1 MPDIIQIAILLG
13 TVAAVVL
20 LVLML
25 GRLRVDSPEAAERV
39 LREELR
45 AGRGES
51 QETAQKLRAELG
63 KGLKDGNDSL
73 TRSLAESSKVQSAQM
88 EGFAKKLEDLSASN
102 RRAIDRVRE
111 SLEDR
116 VKELREGNEKKLEE
130 MRKTVDEKL
139 QDTLEK
145 RLGESFKLVSERLE
159 NVQKGLGEMQN
170 LASGV
175 GDLKRVLTNVKA
187 RGTWAEYQLADI
199 LDQTLTPEQY
209 ASNVQTREGSNERVE
224 FAVKFPGPEED
235 PGSSLWLPIDSK
247 FPTEDYQRLQAAA
260 DKADGEAVE
269 KALNAFLRTVRNSAK
284 EIQTK
289 YINPP
294 ATTDFAVLFLATE
307 GMYAEV
313 LRQPGMLEEI
323 QQDHRILIA
332 GPTTLTALLTSLRM
346 GFRTLAIEKQASEA
360 WQVLAAVKTE
370 FGKFGGVLDKVKRQL
385 DTASRSIEET
395 GTRTRVMAR
404 KLRDV
409 ERLPEDRATE
419 LLGLDD
425 SAPESDEE

>member
-1 MPDIIQIAILLG
+1 MSDLIQIAVLLG
-13 TVAAVVL
+13 TIVAVVL
-20 LVLML
+20 LIVILVRSR
-25 GRLRVDSPEAAERV
+25 GGSSASAERV

-51 QETAQKLRAELG
+51 QEAARELREELG
-63 KGLKDGNDSL
+63 RGLKDGSDSL
-73 TRSLAESSKVQSAQM
+73 TKSLAETSKVQNAQLG
-88 EGFAKKLEDLSASN
+88 GFAKKLEELSESN
-102 RRAIDRVRE
+102 RRAIDRMRE
-111 SLEDR
+111 NLDER

-187 RGTWAEYQLADI
+187 RGTWAEYQLGDI

-209 ASNVQTREGSNERVE
+209 ASNVQTREGTTERVE
-224 FAVKFPGPEED
+224 FAVKFPGPED
-235 PGSSLWLPIDSK
+235 DSGSSIWLPIDSK

-260 DKADGEAVE
+260 DKADAEAVE
-269 KALNAFLRTVRNSAK
+269 KSLNAFLRTVRNSAK

-294 ATTDFAVLFLATE
+294 STTDFAVMFLATE

-323 QQDHRILIA
+323 QQNHRILIA

-346 GFRTLAIEKQASEA
+346 GFRTLAIEKQASEV

-404 KLRDV
+404 KLRSV
-409 ERLPEDRATE
+409 ESLPDDKATE
-419 LLGLDD
+419 LLGLDEPD
-425 SAPESDEE
+425 AAEDEE